1 MPQKLDG
8 IRIEPAPSEPWCNG
22 PRPAATAAAAPALEP
37 PVVVAV
43 FHGLRV
49 IPVSG
54 LSPSAFQPN
63 SGLVVLPTKMPPA
76 FRSRGMNAASASGTR
91 CSKMNE
97 PPIVRTPLVKIR
109 SLIEYGT
116 PCSGPSAAPEVTAC
130 SASRAAASACS
141 AVSVQNA
148 LTIGFTRSIR
158 SSIAR
163 ISSTGESA
171 FVRIRRVSSVAG
183 VKPSSVEL
191 IWGPPGRE
199 CGAHDNIAG
208 HRRGTAAGKGDVMIG
223 QSPKSKDAARFLGGH
238 GRYVDDLTRPGLV
251 HLGVVRSAHAHARIV
266 RVDGKA
272 ARTIRGVLAVWTAAD
287 VPMLGQPLTTGG
299 SKDRGF
305 VVPLLAGER
314 ARYVGEPVAVVVA
327 ESPALVADGRDAVSV
342 EYAPLPPLVGADT
355 ARAAATRV
363 HADWPDNVAIQVR
376 GDVGDADP
384 AFARPALTVVRE
396 RFRHQRLAAM
406 PIECRGALA
415 QYDADSGV
423 LTVWASI
430 QSPYSQRD
438 VIARVLGLPAA
449 RVRVIVADVGAYPVM
464 GNGLTANTVNHLP
477 GPYRVPHYRG
487 RGESIVTTTMFNAAY
502 RAAGRP
508 EANFVMERLMD
519 LGARRLGLDPADL
532 RRRNLIRAAEM
543 PYRPGLTYKDGVP
556 VTYDPGDYPAAFER
570 MLRAFGYDE
579 WRKRQMATAGSARPV
594 GVGIACYAQGTGLG
608 PFEGATVRVDPQGTV
623 YVLIGVAAQGQ
634 GHTTTLA
641 QIAAGELGASL
652 DDVVVLGGDTTLM
665 PYGMGTGGSRVMVNA
680 GPAVARTAAQVR
692 ERAAVVAAEIFECAP
707 ADVRFE
713 ASRAFVAGVPD
724 RTLPFGRLAQAAIRS
739 KTLGASSGEPGL
751 NACTWFYPDTVTWA
765 FGGQA
770 CAVEVDV
777 ETCRVRLLRHVVLH
791 DPGRA
796 VNPAIVEGQLHGGA
810 AQAIGTALMEEVVY
824 DAQGQLLS
832 GSLMDYAMP
841 RADDLPWLDVTL
853 DEHPSIVNPL
863 GVKGVGE
870 SGCIA
875 GASAI
880 AHAVEDALA
889 DRGVLVRD
897 LPITPA
903 RLFALLHRRA

>member
-1 MPQKLDG
+1 
-8 IRIEPAPSEPWCNG
+8 
-22 PRPAATAAAAPALEP
+22 
-37 PVVVAV
+37 
-43 FHGLRV
+43 
-49 IPVSG
+49 
-54 LSPSAFQPN
+54 
-63 SGLVVLPTKMPPA
+63 
-76 FRSRGMNAASASGTR
+76 
-91 CSKMNE
+91 
-97 PPIVRTPLVKIR
+97 
-109 SLIEYGT
+109 
-116 PCSGPSAAPEVTAC
+116 
-130 SASRAAASACS
+130 
-141 AVSVQNA
+141 
-148 LTIGFTRSIR
+148 
-158 SSIAR
+158 
-163 ISSTGESA
+163 
-171 FVRIRRVSSVAG
+171 
-183 VKPSSVEL
+183 
-191 IWGPPGRE
+191 
-199 CGAHDNIAG
+199 
-208 HRRGTAAGKGDVMIG
+208 MIG

-251 HLGVVRSAHAHARIV
+251 HLGVVRSTHAHARIV

-272 ARTIRGVLAVWTAAD
+272 ARAIRGVLAVWSAAD
-287 VPMLGQPLTTGG
+287 LPMLAQPLTTGG

-327 ESPALVADGRDAVSV
+327 ETAALAADGCDAVSV

-384 AFARPALTVVRE
+384 AFARPGLTVVRE

-415 QYDADSGV
+415 QYDAESGV

-449 RVRVIVADVGAYPVM
+449 RVRVIVPDVGGAFGPKGQVYADEVLVATAAFHLGRPVKWSEGRREHLQAVGHDREQLHEASIAFTSDGTIAALEDRFLADVGAYPVM

-594 GVGIACYAQGTGLG
+594 GVGLACYAQGTGLG

-724 RTLPFGRLAQAAIRS
+724 RTVPLGRLAQAAIRS

-796 VNPAIVEGQLHGGA
+796 VNPAIVEGQLQGGA

-875 GASAI
+875 GASAV
-880 AHAVEDALA
+880 ANAVEDALA
-889 DRGVLVRD
+889 DRGVIVRE

>member
-1 MPQKLDG
+1 
-8 IRIEPAPSEPWCNG
+8 
-22 PRPAATAAAAPALEP
+22 
-37 PVVVAV
+37 
-43 FHGLRV
+43 
-49 IPVSG
+49 
-54 LSPSAFQPN
+54 
-63 SGLVVLPTKMPPA
+63 
-76 FRSRGMNAASASGTR
+76 
-91 CSKMNE
+91 
-97 PPIVRTPLVKIR
+97 
-109 SLIEYGT
+109 
-116 PCSGPSAAPEVTAC
+116 
-130 SASRAAASACS
+130 
-141 AVSVQNA
+141 
-148 LTIGFTRSIR
+148 
-158 SSIAR
+158 
-163 ISSTGESA
+163 
-171 FVRIRRVSSVAG
+171 
-183 VKPSSVEL
+183 
-191 IWGPPGRE
+191 
-199 CGAHDNIAG
+199 
-208 HRRGTAAGKGDVMIG
+208 
-223 QSPKSKDAARFLGGH
+223 
-238 GRYVDDLTRPGLV
+238 
-251 HLGVVRSAHAHARIV
+251 
-266 RVDGKA
+266 
-272 ARTIRGVLAVWTAAD
+272 
-287 VPMLGQPLTTGG
+287 
-299 SKDRGF
+299 
-305 VVPLLAGER
+305 
-314 ARYVGEPVAVVVA
+314 
-327 ESPALVADGRDAVSV
+327 
-342 EYAPLPPLVGADT
+342 
-355 ARAAATRV
+355 
-363 HADWPDNVAIQVR
+363 
-376 GDVGDADP
+376 
-384 AFARPALTVVRE
+384 
-396 RFRHQRLAAM
+396 
-406 PIECRGALA
+406 
-415 QYDADSGV
+415 
-423 LTVWASI
+423 
-430 QSPYSQRD
+430 
-438 VIARVLGLPAA
+438 
-449 RVRVIVADVGAYPVM
+449 
-464 GNGLTANTVNHLP
+464 
-477 GPYRVPHYRG
+477 
-487 RGESIVTTTMFNAAY
+487 MFNAAY

-594 GVGIACYAQGTGLG
+594 GVGLACYAQGTGLG

-724 RTLPFGRLAQAAIRS
+724 RTLPLGRLAQAAIRS

-796 VNPAIVEGQLHGGA
+796 VNPAIVEGQLQGGA

-832 GSLMDYAMP
+832 GSLMDYAIP
-841 RADDLPWLDVTL
+841 KADDLPWLDVTL

-875 GASAI
+875 GASAV
-880 AHAVEDALA
+880 ANAVEDALA
-889 DRGVLVRD
+889 DRGVIVRE

>member
-1 MPQKLDG
+1 
-8 IRIEPAPSEPWCNG
+8 
-22 PRPAATAAAAPALEP
+22 
-37 PVVVAV
+37 
-43 FHGLRV
+43 
-49 IPVSG
+49 
-54 LSPSAFQPN
+54 
-63 SGLVVLPTKMPPA
+63 
-76 FRSRGMNAASASGTR
+76 
-91 CSKMNE
+91 
-97 PPIVRTPLVKIR
+97 
-109 SLIEYGT
+109 
-116 PCSGPSAAPEVTAC
+116 
-130 SASRAAASACS
+130 
-141 AVSVQNA
+141 
-148 LTIGFTRSIR
+148 
-158 SSIAR
+158 
-163 ISSTGESA
+163 
-171 FVRIRRVSSVAG
+171 
-183 VKPSSVEL
+183 
-191 IWGPPGRE
+191 
-199 CGAHDNIAG
+199 
-208 HRRGTAAGKGDVMIG
+208 MIG
-223 QSPKSKDAARFLGGH
+223 QSPKSKDAIRFVTGQ
-238 GRYVDDLTRPGLV
+238 GRYVDDLTRPDLV
-251 HLGVVRSAHAHARIV
+251 HLGVVRSVHAHARIV
-266 RVDGKA
+266 RVDANA
-272 ARTIRGVLAVWTAAD
+272 ARAIRGVLAVWTAAD
-287 VPMLGQPLTTGG
+287 LPQLARPLATASGG
-299 SKDRGF
+299 AHKDRPF
-305 VVPLLAGER
+305 VMPLLAAER
-314 ARYVGEPVAVVVA
+314 ARYVGEPVAAVVG
-327 ESPALVADGRDAVSV
+327 ENPALVADALGVVSV
-342 EYAPLPPLVGADT
+342 EYAPLPPLVGAEAT
-355 ARAAATRV
+355 RAATTRV
-363 HADWPDNVAIQVR
+363 HEEWPDNVALEVR
-376 GDVGDADP
+376 GAIGEVDL
-384 AFARPALTVVRE
+384 ARPGLTIVRE

-415 QYDADSGV
+415 RYDAEAGV

-438 VIARVLGLPAA
+438 VIARVLGLPAE
-449 RVRVIVADVGAYPVM
+449 RVRVIVPDVGGAFGPKGQVYADEVLVAVAAVRLGRPVKWTESRREHMQCVGHDREQRHDATIAFAPDGTIAALEDSFLADVGAYPVM

-519 LGARRLGLDPADL
+519 IGARRLGLDPADL
-532 RRRNLIRAAEM
+532 RRRNLIRATEM
-543 PYRPGLTYKDGVP
+543 PYRSGLTYKDGVA

-579 WRKRQMATAGSARPV
+579 WRKRQMATAGSSRPI

-634 GHTTTLA
+634 GHSTTLA
-641 QIAAGELGASL
+641 QIAAGELGANL
-652 DDVVVLGGDTTLM
+652 EDVVVLGGDTTLM

-692 ERAAVVAAEIFECAP
+692 ERAAVVAADIFECAP

-724 RTLPFGRLAQAAIRS
+724 RTLPLGRLAQAAVRS

-796 VNPAIVEGQLHGGA
+796 INPAIVEGQLQGGA
-810 AQAIGTALMEEVVY
+810 AQAIGAALMEDVVY
-824 DAQGQLLS
+824 DADGQLLS
-832 GSLMDYAMP
+832 GSLMDYAVP
-841 RADDLPWLDVTL
+841 KADDLPWLDVVL
-853 DEHPSIVNPL
+853 DEHASSVNPL

-880 AHAVEDALA
+880 ANAVEDALA
-889 DRGVLVRD
+889 DRGVIVRE

-903 RLFALLHRRA
+903 RLFVLLHRRV